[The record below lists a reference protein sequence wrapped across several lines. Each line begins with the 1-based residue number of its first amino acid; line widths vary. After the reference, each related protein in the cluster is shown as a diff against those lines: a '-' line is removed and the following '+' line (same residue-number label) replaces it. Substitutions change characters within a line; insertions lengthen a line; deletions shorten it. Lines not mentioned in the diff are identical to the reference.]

1 VSHKVARRA
10 AGGAPEPTR
19 SADPTASSS
28 SRSASRGTGPH
39 AALGPRGAD
48 VPASAAGTLGA
59 LTDAANASDRAM
71 LDEARARVSR
81 ATGEALPDVPL
92 VRAGPLPGGA
102 LAVMQDGQVHVGDG
116 FEHQTADRK
125 RRILAHEVAHV
136 AQREKGASEGHTG
149 GDAEGDAETVARA
162 ALSGGHAEASVGLT
176 HGAHPYT
183 ERTTSS
189 ATGTFATI
197 VATKGWLQQGVKLPS
212 EVKKL
217 QSTLAAQGLYTK
229 GVDGDF
235 GSFTHAAVE
244 AFQRKNGLFVDG
256 KVGPKTAAVLDK
268 AGGAP
273 ATSAPTTSPAP
284 AAPTSVASMVTKYG
298 SIAYKCRY
306 PDAVKAVQTRLRDLG
321 YYRDTIDGDFGPIT
335 LAAVKAFQTAQ
346 RLEVDGV
353 VGPITAGRL
362 DAARATTPTPAPAA
376 PSSGDAAGVL
386 ARLGQLEAN
395 AGNRSRYDA
404 IYANPGGQAVKDYHN
419 AHAGENGNR
428 QKSGAYANPD
438 LLGFDV
444 LSGFVASGAWDGLD
458 EAQKS
463 AFGRGMEQ
471 IGSFYGGAPW
481 QGGIDSGY
489 TFNPSGATGADL
501 YDNGYVKQRDG
512 LVGKW
517 ECSSLSSYI
526 AGTRREDTR
535 QMMGHAVAPDWDAAR
550 ADPSKIPTM
559 FPVGTILVR
568 GSSDA
573 QGDWS
578 GHSKSVMGWSGG
590 QLITMEA
597 EGSGTF
603 VHAQLQTLD
612 ELERAGFKV
621 IRP

>member
-1 VSHKVARRA
+1 M
-10 AGGAPEPTR
+10 
-19 SADPTASSS
+19 
-28 SRSASRGTGPH
+28 
-39 AALGPRGAD
+39 
-48 VPASAAGTLGA
+48 LGA
-59 LTDAANASDRAM
+59 LTDAASASDQAL
-71 LDEARARVSR
+71 LDEARARVGR
-81 ATGEALPDVPL
+81 ATGGPLPDVPL
-92 VRAGPLPGGA
+92 VRGGPLPGGA
-102 LAVMQDGQVHVGDG
+102 LAVMQDGEVHVGDG
-116 FEHQTADRK
+116 FERQTADRK

-136 AQREKGASEGHTG
+136 AQRQKGASEGHTG

-189 ATGTFATI
+189 ASGTFASI
-197 VATKGWLQQGVKLPS
+197 VATKGWLQQGVKLPT

-235 GSFTHAAVE
+235 GPFTHAAVE
-244 AFQRKNGLFVDG
+244 AFQRKNGLYVDG
-256 KVGPKTAAVLDK
+256 KVGPNTAAVLDK
-268 AGGAP
+268 VGGSP
-273 ATSAPTTSPAP
+273 ATSTPATAPAP
-284 AAPTSVASMVTKYG
+284 AAPTTSTSITSMVNRYG

-321 YYRDTIDGDFGPIT
+321 YYREAIDGDFGPIT

-362 DAARATTPTPAPAA
+362 DTARGNAAPAPTPTTPGT
-376 PSSGDAAGVL
+376 SNAAGVL

-428 QKSGAYANPD
+428 QKTGAYANPD

-444 LSGFVASGAWDGLD
+444 LSGFVSSGAWDGLD
-458 EAQKS
+458 DAQKA
-463 AFGRGMEQ
+463 AFGRGIEQ
-471 IGSFYGGAPW
+471 VGSFYGGAPW

-489 TFNPSGATGADL
+489 TFNPSGATAADL

-526 AGTRREDTR
+526 AGTEREDTR
-535 QMMGHAVAPDWDAAR
+535 QMMGHAVAPNWDAAR
-550 ADPSKIPTM
+550 ADPSKIPSM

-573 QGDWS
+573 QGVWT
-578 GHSKSVMGWSGG
+578 GHSKSVMGWSAG

-612 ELERAGFKV
+612 ELERSGFKV